1 MTRRDAVQRKINRSY
16 RLAQSGRFLKAL
28 QVLPPPPLGKRNSN
42 WADYR
47 LTLKLLTH
55 RPVDAYDLLA
65 CFPQR
70 LTRVGKE
77 NVKAVASHVDSL
89 LDAWREEH
97 TCLYVDYL
105 AGEVENFNWREWD
118 FAYLG
123 TACGRPGDV
132 VVRTFCFPANDK
144 FREFAFSIIR
154 EAENQFRKS
163 VGAPRVRVSKNRRPR
178 KVKLPPVAMHGY
190 IAKEVLP
197 LPFVH
202 YTMYG
207 TFLAFSKTADSPA
220 VLCGCSKKAIENL
233 LALKRVLAPS
243 NNTNPLR
250 NVALDSLYF
259 PEAIAK
265 RSPDRLSMEGSNIE
279 FVDGIC
285 HRCNVVT
292 PTLRYCHEMYGGK
305 FMQYHGWYV
314 NQAFL
319 QFGVLPRADGATLF
333 PYLGSVSPAI
343 VEIISAAR
351 AARNDY
357 MVELQRLEKLVRGPA
372 RHDILPDEVVYRGNM
387 KLDEAKP
394 IPVSRRRATQ
404 AERAVSKFFENI
416 ARQEFG
422 YRKVGE
428 QWVSETMLFHR
439 VARLFKGEEVIPHHR
454 PDWLEGLEL
463 DVYVPGSKLGFEYQG
478 QQHFH
483 PVELWGGEEAL
494 RKTRQRDTRKRD
506 LCSKA
511 GVRLVEIDYTEP
523 LTEDHIKRRVDES
536 GDVSCN
542 TDPTNP

>member
-1 MTRRDAVQRKINRSY
+1 MARRDALQREINRSY
-16 RLAQSGRFLKAL
+16 RLAQSGRFLNAL
-28 QVLPPPPLGKRNSN
+28 NVLPPPPLGKGNSN

-55 RPVDAYDLLA
+55 HPVDAYDLLA

-77 NVKAVASHVDSL
+77 NVEAVASHVDLL

-105 AGEVENFNWREWD
+105 ASEVENFNWREWD

-132 VVRTFCFPANDK
+132 VVKTFCFPANDR

-154 EAENQFRKS
+154 EAENEFRAS
-163 VGAPRVRVSKNRRPR
+163 VCMPRVRVSKTRRPR
-178 KVKLPPVAMHGY
+178 KVKLSPVAMDGY
-190 IAKEVLP
+190 VAEETLP

-202 YTMYG
+202 YTTYG
-207 TFLAFSKTADSPA
+207 TFLAFSMTADSPA
-220 VLCGCSKKAIENL
+220 VLCGCSKTAIENL
-233 LALKRVLAPS
+233 LALKRALAPR
-243 NNTNPLR
+243 NNASPLR

-259 PEAIAK
+259 PETITK
-265 RSPDRLSMEGSNIE
+265 RSPQRLGIEGSEIE
-279 FVDGIC
+279 FVDSVC
-285 HRCNVVT
+285 HRCNLVT

-319 QFGVLPRADGATLF
+319 RVGVLPTAAGATLF
-333 PYLGSVSPAI
+333 PYLSSVCPAEI
-343 VEIISAAR
+343 VERIYAAR
-351 AARNDY
+351 AASNDY
-357 MVELQRLEKLVRGPA
+357 MIEVQKLEKLVRGPD
-372 RHDILPDEVVYRGNM
+372 RRDITPDEVVYSSNV

-394 IPVSRRRATQ
+394 MALSRRRAAQ

-428 QWVSETMLFHR
+428 HWVSETMLFHR
-439 VARLFKGEEVIPHHR
+439 VARLFKGEEVIRHYR
-454 PDWLEGLEL
+454 PDWLKGLEL
-463 DVYVPGSKLGFEYQG
+463 DVYVPGNRVGFEYQG

-483 PVELWGGEEAL
+483 PVQLWGGEKAL

-523 LTEDHIKRRVDES
+523 LTEDHIRRRLDES
-536 GDVSCN
+536 RDVSGK
-542 TDPTNP
+542 T